1 MGEINANFVYSEAQH
16 HIFHESQALGR
27 FRFFPKGRRLGATRG
42 ASFAFIEWLLE
53 GKQCLWV
60 DTVNGNIDRYLDRY
74 FLPAIKGAGLDYY
87 WNSQKRLLKVS
98 NTKGILDFRSA
109 DRPENIEG
117 FGYHVIFLNEAG
129 IILDDPYLYQNA
141 VLPMLI
147 DFPDSQLIAAG
158 TPKLLHGRGR
168 LFYELCQKA
177 ERGEPG
183 YYMRRF
189 STYDNPFLDPDQI
202 KALAA
207 EIPPNERGQEIGGQ
221 FIEEGGNLVQLWWF
235 RRYRAAPTD
244 FVRIVQSWDTGNK
257 PKEMNCPSVCTT
269 WMETLSARYLLDVFR
284 GWLKYPDL
292 KRTTISLADKWS
304 PAAVLIEDKG
314 SGQSLIQ
321 ELQDTTSLPVIP
333 IEPHGDKIAR
343 MNAETT
349 QIEAGNVFLPDH
361 APWLPEYETEI
372 TSFPNGTYSD
382 QVDSTS
388 QALKWMREQSAR
400 FQIITSGERRA
411 STEAYNNG

>member
-1 MGEINANFVYSEAQH
+1 MSSEVNLTPTYSRAQQ
-16 HIFHESQALGR
+16 HIFFDSEALGR
-27 FRFFPKGRRLGATRG
+27 FRLFPKGRRLGATRG
-42 ASFAFIEWLLE
+42 AANAFIEWMLE
-53 GKQCLWV
+53 GQALLWG
-60 DTVNGNIDRYLDRY
+60 DTISGNIDRYVERY
-74 FLPAIKGAGLDYY
+74 FEPTLKAAGINYRWRKVERVMRIGKGF
-87 WNSQKRLLKVS
+87 
-98 NTKGILDFRSA
+98 TDFRSA
-109 DRPENIEG
+109 DRPENWEG
-117 FGYHVIFLNEAG
+117 FGYNKIFLNEAG

-147 DFPDSQLIAAG
+147 DFEDSQLIAAG

-183 YYMRRF
+183 YHMQRF
-189 STYDNPFLDPDQI
+189 TTYDNPWLTTAQI
-202 KALAA
+202 KALSA
-207 EIPPNERGQEIGGQ
+207 EIPPNERKQEIGGR
-221 FIEEGGNLVQLWWF
+221 FIEDGGNLVQLWWF

-292 KRTTISLADKWS
+292 KRTAISLADKWS

-361 APWLPEYETEI
+361 APWLPDFETEI

-400 FQIITSGERRA
+400 FHIITSGERRA